1 MASKVVEALL
11 ERLDNRLNKL
21 EDKFSSKLDS
31 IMVQTTKTNGRV
43 TALEKFT
50 EDISHQQSSLKRRVI
65 SLEENDKISAAVSN
79 AKNKLVDDN
88 RDRRRY
94 IWSQIKPFIPW
105 LIIGLVTLI
114 AALVKL
120 GVL

>member
-105 LIIGLVTLI
+105 LISGLVTLI